1 MTTAGAEVPPQ
12 LLAVDGLTVAARHG
26 GTALVDDV
34 SFTVRSGETV
44 GLVGESG
51 SGKSTVCRAVTALLA
66 DNLAVVSGRIELEGQ
81 DLVPLRAS
89 AVHRLQPHGAAMVFQ
104 DPLAA
109 LNPVQRVGAQIS
121 EAVRA
126 RSRQDRWAAR
136 RTAVD
141 LLVRMGLD
149 RAEERMSSYPHELSG
164 GQRQRV
170 VIAMALACEPALLV
184 ADEPTSALDV
194 TTQAQILSLLG
205 ELARERGLGILLV
218 SHDYGVVAQICSR
231 VAVMYR
237 GQVVEQGA
245 THEVLATPRH
255 PYTRALIA
263 SLPSV
268 GSRLPRLQADT
279 AERRVPVHGGCPYLH
294 RCPEALG
301 EPCAAG
307 YVHQLLE
314 VAPAQSSACVRAHAA
329 AGVDGAPV
337 L

>member
-1 MTTAGAEVPPQ
+1 
-12 LLAVDGLTVAARHG
+12 VAPRNG
-26 GTALVDDV
+26 GTALVNDV
-34 SFTVRSGETV
+34 SFAVRFGETV

-51 SGKSTVCRAVTALLA
+51 SGKSTVCRALTALLA
-66 DNLAVVSGRIELEGQ
+66 DNLAVQSGRIELHGE
-81 DLVPLRAS
+81 DLVPMHPS
-89 AVHRLQPHGAAMVFQ
+89 AVHRLRPRGAAMVFQ

-109 LNPVQRVGAQIS
+109 LNPVQRIGAQIS

-126 RSRQDRWAAR
+126 RSGQDRKSAAR
-136 RTAVD
+136 TAID
-141 LLVRMGLD
+141 LLMRMGLEGAAD
-149 RAEERMSSYPHELSG
+149 RMSAYPHELSG

-194 TTQAQILSLLG
+194 TTQAQILTLLR

-237 GQVVEQGA
+237 GQVVEQGP
-245 THEVLATPRH
+245 TNEVLMTPRH
-255 PYTRALIA
+255 PYTRSLIA

-268 GSRLPRLQADT
+268 GSRLHRLQADT
-279 AERRVPVHGGCPYLH
+279 EEYRPPVPGGCPYLH

-301 EPCAAG
+301 EPCGAG
-307 YVHQLLE
+307 YVHELIE
-314 VAPAQSSACVRAHAA
+314 VAPAQASACVRAHAA
-329 AGVDGAPV
+329 SRADGA
-337 L
+337 